1 MIIKTFEQFLQVLK
15 LQSLAD
21 REEEEVNSVSLNLL
35 KPAGVEMFCRT
46 SSECR
51 WGRLTSCLCL
61 CLRCGCV
68 SWTGITTTAFIPSA
82 TWRTPRSASVSD
94 SASSDQ
100 TSGMFVM
107 SKQSPV
113 LLEWLNHSNRTGLC
127 SDCVR
132 LLQPSC
138 TSCCTTTSSKWTA
151 ALWLCVS
158 ASAAPPTWWAT
169 TAWTRVPA
177 ATSPT
182 WTPASSSGRR
192 PVHFLQN
199 I

>member
-107 SKQSPV
+107 SKLSPV
-113 LLEWLNHSNRTGLC
+113 LTVCVSC
-127 SDCVR
+127 SHLVR
-132 LLQPSC
+132 AAVRQRLQSGPQLSDSVSARRPPHRPGERRRHEPVC
-138 TSCCTTTSSKWTA
+138 QQRRVRPGRRRAALVGDRSTSSRTFRGN
-151 ALWLCVS
+151 C
-158 ASAAPPTWWAT
+158 
-169 TAWTRVPA
+169 
-177 ATSPT
+177 
-182 WTPASSSGRR
+182 
-192 PVHFLQN
+192 
-199 I
+199 